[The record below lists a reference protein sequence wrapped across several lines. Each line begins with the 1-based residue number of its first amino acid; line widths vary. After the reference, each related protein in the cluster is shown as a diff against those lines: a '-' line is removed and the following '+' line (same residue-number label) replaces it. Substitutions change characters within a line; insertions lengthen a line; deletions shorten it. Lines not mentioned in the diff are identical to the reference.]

1 MSKIYEWWEHVA
13 ALAEKRTPF
22 NQAVP
27 TNELES
33 NNYKLLGAAKPKF
46 GKIEKLAI
54 GLVLFVWLMSMF
66 LTLTSQVKLSN
77 RHHTLQNVQSE
88 AALTELNN
96 RNLEQEIQ
104 ELSRYDRIIAVA
116 TELGLELN
124 EANIKSVSR

>member
-66 LTLTSQVKLSN
+66 LTLTCQVKLST
-77 RHHTLQNVQSE
+77 RHHTLQNVQS
-88 AALTELNN
+88 AA
-96 RNLEQEIQ
+96 
-104 ELSRYDRIIAVA
+104 A
-116 TELGLELN
+116 
-124 EANIKSVSR
+124 

>member
-1 MSKIYEWWEHVA
+1 MA
-13 ALAEKRTPF
+13 ALAEKKTPF
-22 NQAVP
+22 NQAVIV
-27 TNELES
+27 NEPES
-33 NNYKLLGAAKPKF
+33 TKNKTQGAAKPKF

-88 AALTELNN
+88 TALTELNN

-104 ELSRYDRIIAVA
+104 ELSRYDRIISVA

-124 EANIKSVSR
+124 EENIKNVSR

>member
-1 MSKIYEWWEHVA
+1 MA
-13 ALAEKRTPF
+13 ALAEKKTPF
-22 NQAVP
+22 NQAVIVNEP
-27 TNELES
+27 ESTNS
-33 NNYKLLGAAKPKF
+33 KTQGAKEQKF

-54 GLVLFVWLMSMF
+54 GLVLFVWLIAMF

-88 AALTELNN
+88 VALTELNN

-104 ELSRYDRIIAVA
+104 ELSRYDRIISVA

-124 EANIKSVSR
+124 EANIKNVSR

>member
-1 MSKIYEWWEHVA
+1 MSKIYEWWEQVA
-13 ALAEKRTPF
+13 ALAEKKTPF
-22 NQAVP
+22 NQAVIVNEP
-27 TNELES
+27 ESTNS
-33 NNYKLLGAAKPKF
+33 KTQGAKEQKF

-54 GLVLFVWLMSMF
+54 GLVLFVWLIAMF

-104 ELSRYDRIIAVA
+104 ELSRYDRIISVA

-124 EANIKSVSR
+124 EANIKNVSR